1 MITDRTLQDVEN
13 AILIRNKKVKTFQS
27 LTEEDINV
35 LEKGLVTIVTLNRV
49 EQKQAELKNLLNSIG
64 YWNTPIINKE
74 WSYEQIFDDKELERL
89 FNNNEILKKAF
100 YVYSNTPDTPQ
111 PSYFWDDWNSIE
123 KILVDTESMINQVKN
138 GYKYCASIECGE
150 E

>member
-89 FNNNEILKKAF
+89 FNNNEI
-100 YVYSNTPDTPQ
+100 
-111 PSYFWDDWNSIE
+111 
-123 KILVDTESMINQVKN
+123 
-138 GYKYCASIECGE
+138 
-150 E
+150 